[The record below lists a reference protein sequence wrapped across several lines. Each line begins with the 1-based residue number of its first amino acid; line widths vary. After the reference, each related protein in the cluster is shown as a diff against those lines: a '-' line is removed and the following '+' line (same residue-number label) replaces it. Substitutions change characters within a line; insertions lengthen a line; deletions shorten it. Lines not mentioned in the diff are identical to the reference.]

1 MLFRSYKFKQQ
12 YLSAPVFDDYPYW
25 IAHYYV
31 DKVEYKGAWKFW
43 QHTDTGVLPGI
54 KGNVDLNIYNG
65 SYYDLMR
72 LTIGNQDNVETA
84 E

>member
-1 MLFRSYKFKQQ
+1 M
-12 YLSAPVFDDYPYW
+12 
-25 IAHYYV
+25 
-31 DKVEYKGAWKFW
+31 DKVEYKGKWKFW

-65 SYYDLMR
+65 TYYDLKQ
-72 LTIGNQDNVETA
+72 LAIGGKEEVETA